1 MKYSITLAVSLAIG
15 AVFTAVVYFSPSE
28 YSPTVKVAAA
38 WALATFT
45 TLGLLSQMDD
55 QGKR

>member
-1 MKYSITLAVSLAIG
+1 MKYTITLGVSLVIG

-28 YSPTVKVAAA
+28 YSPAVKVAAA
-38 WALATFT
+38 WALATLT
-45 TLGLLSQMDD
+45 TLGLLNQMDD

>member
-1 MKYSITLAVSLAIG
+1 MKYTITLAASLVIG
-15 AVFTAVVYFSPSE
+15 AVFVGVVYFSPSE

-45 TLGLLSQMDD
+45 TLSLISQMDD
-55 QGKR
+55 QKGR